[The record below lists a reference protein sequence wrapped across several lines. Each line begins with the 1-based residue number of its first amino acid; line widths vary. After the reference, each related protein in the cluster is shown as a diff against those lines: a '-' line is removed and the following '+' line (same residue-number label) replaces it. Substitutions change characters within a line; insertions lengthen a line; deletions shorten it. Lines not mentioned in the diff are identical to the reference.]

1 MPYKNYEDKLA
12 WQQRNKEKQKLYQ
25 AAWMAGEKGQAYLRK
40 QQEASEKQRQIRERV
55 RAERLQYELDH
66 ADEIKAKKMDKNQR
80 YRKKKRL
87 EAISKMG
94 GHCINC
100 GIDDADVLEF
110 DHIVPVLRRTNG
122 VTTRGDSWKQVLAH
136 PKPDEIFQLLCAN
149 CHTKKTR
156 LNKEHTLPDA
166 KGTSSNSASRVVRQR
181 GIWLASEF

>member
-1 MPYKNYEDKLA
+1 MMPYKNYQDKLA
-12 WQQRNKEKQKLYQ
+12 WQRRNSEKQKRYRD
-25 AAWMAGEKGQAYLRK
+25 AWAAGEKGQAYLQK
-40 QQEASEKQRQIRERV
+40 QQEARDRQREIRDRV
-55 RAERLQYELDH
+55 KAKRLQYELDH
-66 ADEIKAKKMDKNQR
+66 ADEIKAYKMDKNTR

-87 EAISKMG
+87 EAINKMG
-94 GHCINC
+94 GECINC

-122 VTTRGDSWKQVLAH
+122 VTTNGDSWKQVLAH

-166 KGTSSNSASRVVRQR
+166 KGTSS
-181 GIWLASEF
+181 

>member
-1 MPYKNYEDKLA
+1 MPYKNYQDKLA
-12 WQQRNKEKQKLYQ
+12 WQQRNKEKQRLYK
-25 AAWMAGEKGQAYLRK
+25 AAWMAGEKGQAYLQK
-40 QQEASEKQRQIRERV
+40 QQEARDRQREIRERV
-55 RAERLQYELDH
+55 KAERLQYELDH
-66 ADEIKAKKMDKNQR
+66 ADEIKAYKMDKNTR

-87 EAISKMG
+87 EAINKMG
-94 GHCINC
+94 GECINC

-136 PKPDEIFQLLCAN
+136 PNPDEIFQLLCAN

-156 LNKEHTLPDA
+156 FNKEHCLPEA

-181 GIWLASEF
+181 GC